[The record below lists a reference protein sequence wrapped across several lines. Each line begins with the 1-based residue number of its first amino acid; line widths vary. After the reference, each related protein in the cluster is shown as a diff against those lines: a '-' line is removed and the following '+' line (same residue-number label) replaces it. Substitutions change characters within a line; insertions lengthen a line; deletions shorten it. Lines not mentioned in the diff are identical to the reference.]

1 MPSSPSAA
9 VRAPSEAGTARFAL
23 WPLPELRLVA
33 PEGTMPAGV
42 PDPPTP
48 EEAAYQRGLE
58 DGRRVMRETHEL
70 EVRRTMASLA
80 AVAEALQGSRAEW
93 CATMEANVHA
103 LAVAVARRIVQR
115 EIATDPAL
123 VAAMTRHA
131 LEQVELDGRVEVRLH
146 PDDLAEVRARLAPL
160 APDGRPVDV
169 AWVPD
174 AAVGQGGCIVETPQR
189 LVDGQLDT
197 ALRALYERLR
207 DG

>member
-1 MPSSPSAA
+1 
-9 VRAPSEAGTARFAL
+9 
-23 WPLPELRLVA
+23 
-33 PEGTMPAGV
+33 
-42 PDPPTP
+42 
-48 EEAAYQRGLE
+48 
-58 DGRRVMRETHEL
+58 
-70 EVRRTMASLA
+70 
-80 AVAEALQGSRAEW
+80 
-93 CATMEANVHA
+93 MEANVHA

-123 VAAMTRHA
+123 VVAMTRHA

-174 AAVGQGGCIVETPQR
+174 ATVGRGGCVVETPQR